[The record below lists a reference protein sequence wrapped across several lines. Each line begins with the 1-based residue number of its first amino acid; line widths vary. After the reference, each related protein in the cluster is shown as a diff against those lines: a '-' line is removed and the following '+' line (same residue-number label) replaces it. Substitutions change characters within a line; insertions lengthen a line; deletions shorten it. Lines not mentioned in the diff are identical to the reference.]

1 MKKERKGVHFGVLNG
16 LSAVVIILFTAAL
29 IAANL
34 WVDERYHYLTK
45 GTDTIMVCQQ
55 ATWDMHDGSD
65 RLTSQARLYVITQQ
79 RKYMHNYFQ
88 ELNVT
93 RTREKALES
102 VENVGEAVNFREALK
117 RGLELSNQL
126 TRREI
131 YAMALAASTT
141 SEPLSEFPSE
151 IQEVSL
157 DAADLGLSYEGR
169 LDRAAELMFGT
180 AYDQAKAEITSFIN
194 SAQDNLLVVVN
205 NNRDLRRAQLEQ
217 ALRLQRILLTA
228 MVIFNFSTI
237 LVMIWVVSVPLTA
250 YAKRI
255 QEGKA
260 LEPRGAFELRR
271 LASNYNRAWAA
282 NVATNQQLQEMADT
296 DGLTGLRNR
305 SAFDKLRM
313 SFRTTTTPLALA
325 LFDVDHFKDVN
336 DDYGH
341 EAGDRV
347 LQKIAELLRA
357 SFRPTDFPCRVGGD
371 EFAVIVTDVHPETQC
386 ALREKV
392 AAINRALRATFPYS
406 SISVGVAFSP
416 AGFHPKLYS
425 QADKALYAAK
435 ASHNGD
441 FAVYDQMI
449 TDNPTGG
456 MQP

>member
-1 MKKERKGVHFGVLNG
+1 MKKERKGVRIGALNG
-16 LSAVVIILFTAAL
+16 LSAVAIILFTAAL

-34 WVDERYHYLTK
+34 WVDKCYRYLTK

-65 RLTSQARLYVITQQ
+65 RLTSQARLYVITQE
-79 RKYMHNYFQ
+79 RKYMNNYFK
-88 ELNVT
+88 ELDVT
-93 RTREKALES
+93 CTREKALES
-102 VENVGEAVNFREALK
+102 VENVGEAVNFRAALAQ
-117 RGLELSNQL
+117 GLELSNQL
-126 TRREI
+126 SRREI

-141 SEPLSEFPSE
+141 SEPLSEFPPE
-151 IQEVSL
+151 IQQVSL
-157 DAADLGLSYEGR
+157 DAADLGLSFEGR
-169 LDRAAELMFGT
+169 LDRAAEMMFGT
-180 AYDQAKAEITSFIN
+180 AYDEAKSEITSFID
-194 SAQDNLLVVVN
+194 SAQQNLLVITN

-217 ALRLQRILLTA
+217 ALRLQRILLAA
-228 MVIFNFSTI
+228 MVIFGFLTT
-237 LVMIWVVSVPLTA
+237 LVMILVVAVPLTA

-271 LASNYNRAWAA
+271 LASNYNQAWEA
-282 NVATNQQLQEMADT
+282 NAATNQQLQEMADT

-313 SFRTTTTPLALA
+313 SFRTTATPMALA
-325 LFDVDHFKDVN
+325 LFDVDNFKDVN

-341 EAGDRV
+341 ETGDRV
-347 LQKIAELLRA
+347 LQKIAELLRS

-371 EFAVIVTDVHPETQC
+371 EFAVIMIDVQPETQC

-392 AAINRALRATFPYS
+392 AAINRALRATSPSS

-416 AGFHPKLYS
+416 GGFHPKLYS

-435 ASHNGD
+435 ESHDGD

-449 TDNPTGG
+449 ADNSLGG